1 MRLSIIG
8 HVGSNPTFSAS
19 QRPINGGVAQ
29 LGERVIRIYEVRG
42 SNPLISTIFDQIKQ
56 AFKLAF
62 FLLEILVNINANF
75 RKMDYKY
82 ILVNFK
88 QILVRW
94 NIYLYEKHSGK
105 EIF

>member
-42 SNPLISTIFDQIKQ
+42 SNPLISTILNKSS
-56 AFKLAF
+56 KLLSLLQTVDKVQGIALDF
-62 FLLEILVNINANF
+62 VFL
-75 RKMDYKY
+75 Y
-82 ILVNFK
+82 
-88 QILVRW
+88 
-94 NIYLYEKHSGK
+94 
-105 EIF
+105 

>member
-42 SNPLISTIFDQIKQ
+42 SNPLISTIFRSDQ
-56 AFKLAF
+56 ASF
-62 FLLEILVNINANF
+62 
-75 RKMDYKY
+75 
-82 ILVNFK
+82 
-88 QILVRW
+88 
-94 NIYLYEKHSGK
+94 
-105 EIF
+105 

>member
-1 MRLSIIG
+1 MRLSFIG

-42 SNPLISTIFDQIKQ
+42 SNPLISTILNKSS
-56 AFKLAF
+56 KLLSLLF
-62 FLLEILVNINANF
+62 FFLEILVNINANF

-82 ILVNFK
+82 ILVSFK
-88 QILVRW
+88 RILVRW

>member
-42 SNPLISTIFDQIKQ
+42 SNPLISTILNKSSKLLSLLQTVDKVRRFHFGLFSLSRKQ
-56 AFKLAF
+56 KSSIA
-62 FLLEILVNINANF
+62 
-75 RKMDYKY
+75 
-82 ILVNFK
+82 
-88 QILVRW
+88 
-94 NIYLYEKHSGK
+94 LYNK
-105 EIF
+105 

>member
-56 AFKLAF
+56 AFKLASDCRQSLEGNALGF
-62 FLLEILVNINANF
+62 FYRNHFSPVAI
-75 RKMDYKY
+75 
-82 ILVNFK
+82 
-88 QILVRW
+88 QPW
-94 NIYLYEKHSGK
+94 
-105 EIF
+105 